1 MDRWSLFS
9 LPVIDNCR
17 LILSV
22 IQIYFLHKDFIW
34 KATVPCYLVCSL
46 FGRFTA
52 EAYSEPSQTSEM
64 EFFCENSSFQ
74 PWTIFAKNSIL
85 VIRLAFECTFVVY
98 LQKSNVSTKYR
109 LARINPYHS
118 ITDTSFNENRI
129 IFGSF
134 LFTENPP
141 LLPYHCLS
149 TKHFWINVLP
159 SNTAQWQV
167 FAVFQN
173 ISLCTQCKRWIIF
186 CDFESFRY
194 TSC

>member
-1 MDRWSLFS
+1 MEVGLWSLLS
-9 LPVIDNCR
+9 LPAIDNCR

-118 ITDTSFNENRI
+118 ITDTSFNENHI
-129 IFGSF
+129 IFGSIF
-134 LFTENPP
+134 IRGKPSIAP
-141 LLPYHCLS
+141 LPLPLYKALL
-149 TKHFWINVLP
+149 N
-159 SNTAQWQV
+159 
-167 FAVFQN
+167 
-173 ISLCTQCKRWIIF
+173 KRL
-186 CDFESFRY
+186 
-194 TSC
+194 T